1 MTFKQRRYECAKCG
15 ESVKA
20 LAWNYDPAPE
30 HCGEL
35 MHETGMTG
43 DRAPFVQDDAIEGG
57 ARWCET
63 MGHEP
68 VWLDGTRSQWQR
80 EVTKRG
86 LIPMG
91 DRKPAHYFAKQRRLR
106 DEERRDTGTNRE
118 Y

>member
-43 DRAPFVQDDAIEGG
+43 DRAPFVIDDQIEGG
-57 ARWCET
+57 PRHFET
-63 MGHEP
+63 MGEDAP
-68 VWLDGTRSQWQR
+68 FISTKSEWRR
-80 EVTKRG
+80 EVEKRQLRNVVRHEQSYYDTKRK
-86 LIPMG
+86 
-91 DRKPAHYFAKQRRLR
+91 RR
-106 DEERRDTGTNRE
+106 DEERRDTGKNVE